1 MHDGKYIN
9 LDYVQKAYVEKYFV
23 NENEEYC
30 IVCWIEEY
38 DSIQVISKNYETEDE
53 AQQKLDKLMG
63 IDFDYNDRF
72 KLDLIDQLHAIASN
86 IPRV

>member
-1 MHDGKYIN
+1 
-9 LDYVQKAYVEKYFV
+9 
-23 NENEEYC
+23 
-30 IVCWIEEY
+30 
-38 DSIQVISKNYETEDE
+38 
-53 AQQKLDKLMG
+53 MG